1 MCIECYILVYYAE
14 KVTGEEGGGSGRW
27 GGGGGGGF
35 SHYRLNAFIIYDTK
49 MLSFVNLL
57 GDFELNNSLY
67 LSVFGLR

>member
-1 MCIECYILVYYAE
+1 M
-14 KVTGEEGGGSGRW
+14 TGEGERA
-27 GGGGGGGF
+27 GGGGGGGGGEAF
-35 SHYRLNAFIIYDTK
+35 SHYRLNAFIIYDTN

>member
-1 MCIECYILVYYAE
+1 M
-14 KVTGEEGGGSGRW
+14 TGEGCGENGRGGGT
-27 GGGGGGGF
+27 F